1 MVAGD
6 MSDLIT
12 HSVDDTAGRDSLVS
26 PAIDLQIGGR
36 PTLSHPT
43 SKC

>member
-6 MSDLIT
+6 MSNLIT
-12 HSVDDTAGRDSLVS
+12 HSVDDTVGRDGEV
-26 PAIDLQIGGR
+26 PPTIDLQIGGR
-36 PTLSHPT
+36 PTLFRPA

>member
-12 HSVDDTAGRDSLVS
+12 HSVDDTVGRDNVVS
-26 PAIDLQIGGR
+26 PTIDLQIGGR
-36 PTLSHPT
+36 PTLSRPT
-43 SKC
+43 SKG